1 MCPVISPSRDSDDKE
16 SESDS
21 DSDYEDEHSK
31 EDGHDHWDNDIT
43 DNEVFFGQFTLQPAT
58 LRTLSHAMSISQS
71 MMRIINEKVV
81 YLFKIT
87 DQIGSKLE
95 VLPQDLKIVDD
106 TFSVWQT
113 QLKRFFFYFYWQ
125 QINNINTQQKVKEWI
140 SK

>member
-1 MCPVISPSRDSDDKE
+1 
-16 SESDS
+16 
-21 DSDYEDEHSK
+21 
-31 EDGHDHWDNDIT
+31 
-43 DNEVFFGQFTLQPAT
+43 
-58 LRTLSHAMSISQS
+58 MSISQS

-113 QLKRFFFYFYWQ
+113 QLFFFF
-125 QINNINTQQKVKEWI
+125 
-140 SK
+140 